1 MNNTSVEKIGCFNTI
16 LDPYNGITID
26 QISLPLSK
34 DEFEINLD
42 FLIENTQDRRNLIW
56 IYIDI
61 QKTDFIPIATKRG
74 FFFHSCDENYVLL
87 VKRLKQNAIIPTAA
101 NHTLGVGAVVINDK
115 NEILVIKEKI
125 SNLGYKLPGGH
136 IDNCEMIS
144 TALEREVFEE
154 TGVIVEFESIIS
166 LGHFYPHQFHKS
178 NLYVICIAKPK
189 SFEINIQDTQEILD
203 AKWVDVN
210 TYLQDDE
217 VLAYS
222 KAVVFASLQYK
233 GFIKANQEV
242 LCHIKKDFEL
252 FFPIESKTL
261 V

>member
-1 MNNTSVEKIGCFNTI
+1 MSNTSLEKIGCFNTI
-16 LDPYNGITID
+16 LDPYNGITIE
-26 QISLPLSK
+26 SK
-34 DEFEINLD
+34 DLPNSKEEFELNLD
-42 FLIENTQDRRNLIW
+42 FLIEEVQYKRFLIW

-61 QKTDFIPIATKRG
+61 KKSDFISIATKKG
-74 FFFHSCDENYVLL
+74 FFFHSCDENYILL
-87 VKRLKQNAIIPTAA
+87 VKRTIKNAIIPTAA

-136 IDNCEMIS
+136 IDNGEMIS
-144 TALEREVFEE
+144 TALEREVLEE
-154 TGVIVEFESIIS
+154 TGIIVEFESIIS

-178 NLYVICIAKPK
+178 NLYILCIAKPK
-189 SFEINIQDTQEILD
+189 TFEINIQDTQEIVD

-210 TYLQDDE
+210 KYLEDDE

-222 KAVVFASLQYK
+222 KAVVFASLEYK

-252 FFPIESKTL
+252 FFPIES
-261 V
+261 